1 MAVVTVA
8 ATVSL
13 GAVAALKQLRHQ
25 QLSLVLLAIYIYIEQ
40 TNKAYINSSI
50 VSTCNISNII

>member
-13 GAVAALKQLRHQ
+13 GAVAALKQLRQ
-25 QLSLVLLAIYIYIEQ
+25 QLSLVSLAIYSKQIRFILI
-40 TNKAYINSSI
+40 A
-50 VSTCNISNII
+50 V